1 MEKPILIE
9 NWSLIETKLQKFCM
23 LRINNMFTSI
33 AQDIIT
39 TELEY
44 FIFNN
49 VEKLEKMRLEKRL

>member
-1 MEKPILIE
+1 
-9 NWSLIETKLQKFCM
+9 
-23 LRINNMFTSI
+23 MFTSI